1 MKIQLFR
8 YILDQRVWRTHIR
21 YTAFYHLYI
30 KLWSLCT
37 WGCKYLYVRYWYFTS
52 YREFNWERYGEK
64 AERWDIEN
72 AIHHTYTGINFI
84 PFYIYK
90 LQKHVNYTY
99 MICTVYTH
107 PFGIWVNKVFM
118 FYFFLSFFS
127 HFISVFLVHFQFG
140 TDRKT
145 IFHSPS
151 LAMPHESGTFSI
163 K

>member
-37 WGCKYLYVRYWYFTS
+37 WGCKYLYVRCWYFTS

-72 AIHHTYTGINFI
+72 AIHHTYTGIIFI
-84 PFYIYK
+84 PFYIYINSK
-90 LQKHVNYTY
+90 NMLTIH
-99 MICTVYTH
+99 IWFALYTH
-107 PFGIWVNKVFM
+107 IHLEFEWTKFLCFIF
-118 FYFFLSFFS
+118 FFLFFLISFRFFWYIFS
-127 HFISVFLVHFQFG
+127 LALIEKPFSIHHLSLCHMKAVHF
-140 TDRKT
+140 
-145 IFHSPS
+145 
-151 LAMPHESGTFSI
+151 L
-163 K
+163 